1 MQSRYLKLASDRDVI
16 GHNIRLFEEGM
27 KRGRTVR
34 LRNTTHGGFLSDP
47 AQQRAFVPVVRE
59 FLSQR

>member
-1 MQSRYLKLASDRDVI
+1 
-16 GHNIRLFEEGM
+16 M
-27 KRGRTVR
+27 KRGQTLR

-47 AQQRAFVPVVRE
+47 VQQRAFVPVMRE